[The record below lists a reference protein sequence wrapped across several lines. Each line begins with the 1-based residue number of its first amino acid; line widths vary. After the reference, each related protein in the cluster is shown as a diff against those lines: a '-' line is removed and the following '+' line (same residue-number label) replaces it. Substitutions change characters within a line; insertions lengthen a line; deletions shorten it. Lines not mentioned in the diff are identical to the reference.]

1 VLRSSHPVPAATG
14 TMAMDQPRTVIGPG
28 TDFNGKLTFE
38 GTLRID
44 GTFTGEIVTNDT
56 LIVSETGRVNAQI
69 TCGTLIVSGE
79 INGNIEAKTGAEFH
93 KPAKI
98 RGDVTTPSLSFEKGV
113 FFHGQS
119 RMVADEGDEAQTA
132 AAQSWTPSRP
142 TAIRGGHSFQVGDQV
157 VVSAGG
163 LKARVMALDDGDRVK
178 VLMGSGPSR
187 GSVVSVAE
195 SELSPEA
202 AETTA

>member
-1 VLRSSHPVPAATG
+1 
-14 TMAMDQPRTVIGPG
+14 MDQPRTVIGPG
-28 TDFNGKLTFE
+28 TDFNGKLSFE

-56 LIVSETGRVNAQI
+56 LIVSETARVNAQI

-79 INGNIEAKTGAEFH
+79 INGNIEAKTAAEFH

-119 RMVADEGDEAQTA
+119 RMVAEESEEAQTA
-132 AAQSWTPSRP
+132 APAPSWTPSRP
-142 TAIRGGHSFQVGDQV
+142 TAMPRAAGGQSFQVGDQV
-157 VVSAGG
+157 VVSSSG
-163 LKARVMALDDGDRVK
+163 LKARVMSMDDGDRVK

-187 GSVVSVAE
+187 GSVVSVAK
-195 SELSPEA
+195 SELSHEA